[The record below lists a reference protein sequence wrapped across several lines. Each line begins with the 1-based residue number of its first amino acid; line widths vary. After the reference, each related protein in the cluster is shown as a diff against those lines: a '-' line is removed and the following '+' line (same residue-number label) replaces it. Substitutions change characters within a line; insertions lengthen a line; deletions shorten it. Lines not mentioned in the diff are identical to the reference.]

1 MNAVSASRDEVPRG
15 EVVERVL
22 VPFTGEGSGE
32 GELAFGQLGLW
43 QSIVASGRS
52 KTVAYVAEAAPG
64 TTVAA
69 VADMLGFMVSRH
81 QSLRTTLVLRGEGRP
96 PRQRVAASGE
106 IALLVVSAGDDDPA
120 EVAGAL
126 SEHWQTVTF
135 AYETEWPVRLGAVV
149 ADGVVTHVVTVILH
163 TAIDAFGLSALV
175 ADIGARDPETGA
187 PAGPVTALAPLA
199 QAAREASPAG
209 RRQND
214 RSLEYLERVLRT
226 APASLYGPPRHEG
239 ERRYEVVRY
248 RSPAIAMALHAV
260 ADRERCDDSPAL
272 LAAFLVGVG
281 RVTGVNPLTTI
292 VLVSNRF
299 RPGLADSVSSL
310 LKVTPFV
317 FDVADRTVGAL
328 VGAVAGKAL
337 RAYMNAYYDAYEQE
351 DRIRRIER
359 DRGERLDLSCFYND
373 RRQGDRVHACVPAPT
388 EDEIRAA
395 LADSEFS
402 WRQDAG
408 IPTGTLYLSVDD
420 PPGAVELVLS
430 VDRRYFSREEMTAL
444 ALAIEEV
451 AVQAAIEPDTPTG
464 VRQAM
469 AAEAVR

>member
-1 MNAVSASRDEVPRG
+1 MTSTADIPGAA
-15 EVVERVL
+15 VERVV
-22 VPFTGEGSGE
+22 VPFAGEGSGE

-43 QSIVASGRS
+43 QSIVETGSS
-52 KTVAYVAEAAPG
+52 KTVAYVAEADPG

-96 PRQRVAASGE
+96 PRQRVWASGE
-106 IALLVVSAGDDDPA
+106 IPLLVVAAGEDDPA
-120 EVAGAL
+120 EVADAL
-126 SEHWQTVTF
+126 STHWQTVPF

-149 ADGVVTHVVTVILH
+149 AGGAVTHVVTVILH

-175 ADIGARDPETGA
+175 ADIGARDPVTGA
-187 PAGPVTALAPLA
+187 PAGPVTALPPLA

-214 RSLEYLERVLRT
+214 RSLRYLERVLRT
-226 APASLYGPPRHEG
+226 APARLFGPPRYGG
-239 ERRYEVVRY
+239 EPRFEVVRY
-248 RSPAIAMALHAV
+248 RSRAIAMALHTV
-260 ADRERCDDSPAL
+260 AARERCDDSAAAL
-272 LAAFLVGVG
+272 TAFLVGVG
-281 RVTGVNPLTTI
+281 RVTGVNPLVTI

-317 FDVADRTVGAL
+317 VDVAGRTVGETVRL
-328 VGAVAGKAL
+328 VAS
-337 RAYMNAYYDAYEQE
+337 RSFTAYMNAYYDAYEQE
-351 DRIRRIER
+351 ERIRQIER
-359 DRGERLDLSCFYND
+359 ERGEELDLSCSYND
-373 RRQGDRVHACVPAPT
+373 RRQGDRVHVGAPAPA

-402 WRQDAG
+402 WKQDPS
-408 IPTGTLYLSVDD
+408 IPRRKLFLRVDD

-430 VDRRYFSREEMTAL
+430 ADRRYFSRADMTAL

-464 VRQAM
+464 VGSAM
-469 AAEAVR
+469 TAEAVR